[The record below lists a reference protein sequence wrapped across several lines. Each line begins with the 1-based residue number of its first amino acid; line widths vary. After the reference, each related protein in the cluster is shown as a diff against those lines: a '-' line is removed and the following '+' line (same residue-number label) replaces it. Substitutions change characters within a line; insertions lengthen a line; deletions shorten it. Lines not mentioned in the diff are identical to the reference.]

1 MLFFFFCKQKT
12 AYEIRIR
19 DWSSDVCSSDLDFFT
34 DAVPQRVG
42 DQSALLRDVALG
54 EACGGRSGFFPASI
68 AGAFRL
74 NIGLRQTLFDKR
86 FNKEPGSLV
95 LRLFLRPNH
104 LLQSDHAPEAGNQR
118 VSRKRIELFNT
129 DDLRD
134 LVARRVTRLD
144 KVIGHLAT
152 AKH

>member
-54 EACGGRSGFFPASI
+54 EACGGRSGCFPASI

-86 FNKEPGSLV
+86 FNTEPGALV
-95 LRLFLRPNH
+95 LRLSLRPKH
-104 LLQSDHAPEAGNQR
+104 LHHISQPHKASTTR
-118 VSRKRIELFNT
+118 VSRKREGPFNT
-129 DDLRD
+129 NN
-134 LVARRVTRLD
+134 
-144 KVIGHLAT
+144 
-152 AKH
+152 

>member
-54 EACGGRSGFFPASI
+54 EACGGRSGCFPASI

-86 FNKEPGSLV
+86 INKE
-95 LRLFLRPNH
+95 R
-104 LLQSDHAPEAGNQR
+104 QR
-118 VSRKRIELFNT
+118 VAKEKSVSVRVNLGG
-129 DDLRD
+129 
-134 LVARRVTRLD
+134 RRSNKKKKTIDILTT
-144 KVIGHLAT
+144 KKMKI
-152 AKH
+152 

>member
-54 EACGGRSGFFPASI
+54 EACGGRSGCFPASI

-74 NIGLRQTLFDKR
+74 NIGLRHTLCDKR
-86 FNKEPGSLV
+86 FNKEPGAVV

-104 LLQSDHAPEAGNQR
+104 LLPSAYPPESIAQR
-118 VSRKRIELFNT
+118 
-129 DDLRD
+129 
-134 LVARRVTRLD
+134 
-144 KVIGHLAT
+144 
-152 AKH
+152 